1 MRPAL
6 VLVLAVLASPAA
18 ASAPPVLDLDRLI
31 PALIAVESGG
41 NDRAV
46 GDSGKA
52 KGALQIWDVVIKDV
66 NRVYGTRYTHD
77 DAFERRHAVAICKQ
91 YLAIWVTEKRL
102 GRPPTLE
109 DAARCWNSGPSFDKK
124 RQLTNGYWKKVSK
137 HLNQ

>member
-66 NRVYGTRYTHD
+66 NRVYGTRYVHD
-77 DAFERRHAVAICKQ
+77 DAFDRTHAVTICKK
-91 YLAIWVTEKRL
+91 YLAIYCTERRL
-102 GRPPTLE
+102 GRAPTLE
-109 DAARCWNSGPSFDKK
+109 DAARMWNGGPNGHKK
-124 RQLTNGYWKKVSK
+124 SVTLPYWEKVARRLFK
-137 HLNQ
+137 